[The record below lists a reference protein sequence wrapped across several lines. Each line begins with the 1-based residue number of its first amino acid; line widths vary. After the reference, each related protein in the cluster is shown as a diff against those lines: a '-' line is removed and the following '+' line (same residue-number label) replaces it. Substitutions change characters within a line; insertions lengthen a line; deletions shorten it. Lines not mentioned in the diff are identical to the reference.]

1 MARPKNQAEDKVR
14 DEVIKELIK
23 RGWEKE
29 QLKKEW
35 TVPDTPHDLSKR
47 EKGQQF
53 SRCGRAD
60 LAIFADDSQEAHA
73 LLVICEFKAPNRTE
87 GREQLRRY
95 LASEPVVKMGYWTN
109 GTDSLAIYKN
119 HSSDWIE
126 IKGVAIPKPGDDFTR
141 PPQKPLTWETL
152 ERPTSAQLTAIL
164 RRLVATTVTSDTI
177 STRREDQIK
186 ELLHLLLVKIESDS
200 WASNPAH
207 VELPVHFRIYG
218 DVATMTRETA
228 SQIKKQF
235 GEYFARQQNR
245 VFDEHDTDQIR
256 LSDETILSVVDTLSG
271 VRILGDE
278 VDILSKAFQVFRTKA
293 MKSGEGQFLTPLQI
307 IRPCVE
313 IMEITSSDKIIDPA
327 CGSGGFLIEALR
339 QVRNNEFSKG
349 GEDTWR
355 LVKFANDNL
364 YGVDKDR
371 LGLKLTK
378 SMMIAMQD
386 GSTHCLCGDMVR
398 QHLWREKFPSLFS
411 NLSDRQKNRLNE
423 SFTVVI
429 TNPPFG
435 QDLKVSASDCQK
447 SHYSISIAAAAAV
460 SAGSGN
466 YTDLEIGLV
475 YLEVAHRILQGG
487 GRLGIILPETYFFSY
502 SYRWL
507 PGWLENHYKLR
518 GMLNIPMEAFEEFCR
533 AKTNFYIFEKI

>member
-1 MARPKNQAEDKVR
+1 MSRPKTNPEDIVR
-14 DEVIKELIK
+14 DQVIKELIK
-23 RGWEKE
+23 LGWEKD

-35 TVPDTPHDLSKR
+35 SVPDTPHDLSKR

-53 SRCGRAD
+53 NRCGRAD

-73 LLVICEFKAPNRTE
+73 LLVICEFKAPKRKE

-109 GTDSLAIYKN
+109 GTDSLAIYKD
-119 HSSDWIE
+119 HSSQWIE
-126 IKGVAIPKPGDDFTR
+126 VNDAPIPKPGDDFTR
-141 PPQKPLTWETL
+141 PPQKPLTWEAL
-152 ERPTSAQLTAIL
+152 EKPTSAQLTAVL
-164 RRLVATTVTSDTI
+164 RRLVATTVTSDTV

-200 WASNPAH
+200 WASSSTH
-207 VELPVHFRIYG
+207 RRQPVPFRIYG
-218 DVATMTRETA
+218 DVHTMVKTTATE
-228 SQIKKQF
+228 IKKQF
-235 GEYFARQQNR
+235 REYFARQQNR

-256 LSDETILSVVDTLSG
+256 LTDETIFSIVDTLATI
-271 VRILGDE
+271 RILGDE

-293 MKSGEGQFLTPLQI
+293 MKSGEGQFLTPQQI
-307 IRPCVE
+307 IAPCVR

-327 CGSGGFLIEALR
+327 CGSGGFLVEALR
-339 QVRNNEFSKG
+339 QVRDNEFSKDG
-349 GEDTWR
+349 DDTWR

-398 QHLWREKFPSLFS
+398 QHLWKEKFPSLFS
-411 NLSDRQKNRLNE
+411 NLAASQAGKLNE
-423 SFTVVI
+423 SFTVVL

-435 QDLKVSASDCQK
+435 QDLKVSATDCQK
-447 SHYSISIAAAAAV
+447 SQYSISKAAASV
-460 SAGSGN
+460 TSGSGN
-466 YTDLEIGLV
+466 YADLEIGLV
-475 YLEVAHRILQGG
+475 YLEVSHRILQTG
-487 GRLGIILPETYFFSY
+487 GRLGIILPETYFFSH

-507 PGWLENHYKLR
+507 PAWLKEHFILR

>member
-1 MARPKNQAEDKVR
+1 MPRPKTRPEDRVR
-14 DEVIKELIK
+14 DQVIKELIK
-23 RGWEKE
+23 LGWEKD
-29 QLKKEW
+29 QIKKEW
-35 TVPDTPHDLSKR
+35 SVPDTPHDLSKR

-53 SRCGRAD
+53 NRCGRAD
-60 LAIFADDSQEAHA
+60 LALFADDSKEAHA
-73 LLVICEFKAPNRTE
+73 LLVICEFKAPKRTE

-109 GTDSLAIYKN
+109 GTDSLAIYKD
-119 HSSDWIE
+119 HSSQWIE
-126 IKGVAIPKPGDDFTR
+126 VKDAPVPKPGDDFTR
-141 PPQKPLTWETL
+141 PPQKPLTWESL
-152 ERPTSAQLTAIL
+152 EKPTSAQLTAVL
-164 RRLVATTVTSDTI
+164 RRLVATTVTSDPV

-200 WASNPAH
+200 WASNPTH
-207 VELPVHFRIYG
+207 VQLAVPFRVYG
-218 DVATMTRETA
+218 DIQTMIRETA
-228 SQIKKQF
+228 TEVRRQF
-235 GEYFARQQNR
+235 REYFARQQNR
-245 VFDEHDTDQIR
+245 VFDEHDSDQIR
-256 LSDETILSVVDTLSG
+256 LSDETIFSVVDTLSG
-271 VRILGDE
+271 IRILGDE

-293 MKSGEGQFLTPLQI
+293 MKSGEGQFLTPQQI
-307 IRPCVE
+307 ISPCVK

-327 CGSGGFLIEALR
+327 CGSGGFLVEALR
-339 QVRNNEFSKG
+339 QVRDNEFSKG
-349 GEDTWR
+349 GADTWR

-398 QHLWREKFPSLFS
+398 QHLWKEKFPSLYS
-411 NLSDRQKNRLNE
+411 NLSGNQTGKLNE
-423 SFTVVI
+423 SFTVVL

-447 SHYSISIAAAAAV
+447 SQYSISKAAASV
-460 SAGSGN
+460 TSGTAN
-466 YTDLEIGLV
+466 YADLEIGLV
-475 YLEVAHRILQGG
+475 YLEVSHRILQSG
-487 GRLGIILPETYFFSY
+487 GRLGIILPETYFFSH

-507 PGWLENHYKLR
+507 PKWLKSHFILR
-518 GMLNIPMEAFEEFCR
+518 GMLNVPMEAFEEFCR